1 MKRYIERY
9 IAASVVLMACQA
21 GWAAQGL
28 PVLKEGLWEVVVQN
42 QQEPAPPPVKVL
54 QCVDKKTS
62 ALMLLSPAPGQENCR
77 APKVK
82 KSGGGYTVQTVC
94 AVHDVK
100 VTTKYLLSGDFSS
113 RYSATFETRFA
124 STKVAQPPAQKYE
137 GNWQGPCKP
146 GMKPADLE
154 LPNRITINLKEKAA
168 AGAKHEHH
176 DHDHSAPGHKH

>member
-1 MKRYIERY
+1 MKRYF
-9 IAASVVLMACQA
+9 AASVVLMACQA

-62 ALMLLSPAPGQENCR
+62 ALMLLSPAPVQENCR

-82 KSGGGYTVQTVC
+82 KSGSRYSVQTVC

-100 VTTKYLLSGDFSS
+100 VNTTYLLSGDFSS

-124 STKVAQPPAQKYE
+124 STEISQPPARKYE

-154 LPNRITINLKEKAA
+154 LPNRITINLLDSAKKAA
-168 AGAKHEHH
+168 KAEQGHDH

>member
-1 MKRYIERY
+1 MKRY

-54 QCVDKKTS
+54 QCVDKRTS

-94 AVHDVK
+94 MVHDVK
-100 VTTKYLLSGDFSS
+100 VNTKYLLSGDFSS
-113 RYSATFETRFA
+113 RYSATFETRFD
-124 STKVAQPPAQKYE
+124 STEIAQPPARKYE

-168 AGAKHEHH
+168 ASAKHDH

>member
-1 MKRYIERY
+1 MKRYIAGS
-9 IAASVVLMACQA
+9 IVLMACQA

-42 QQEPAPPPVKVL
+42 QKEPAPPPVKVL

-62 ALMLLSPAPGQENCR
+62 ALMLMSPFSGQEGCC

-82 KSGGGYTVQTVC
+82 KSGAGYSVQTNC

-100 VTTKYLLSGDFSS
+100 VVTQAQIKGDFSS
-113 RYSATFETRFA
+113 RYTGSFETLVA
-124 STKVAQPPAQKYE
+124 STEIAQPPAQRFE
-137 GNWQGPCKP
+137 GRWLDACKP
-146 GMKPADLE
+146 GMKPGDLE